1 MNLLNFKAALLPFVA
16 VLVLV
21 PALPATA
28 IAEDP
33 DRVRML
39 NENNITQFLKTM
51 QDIGTGRN
59 IDMSGG
65 DIHDYLDDHLADK
78 AHFES
83 TMSFEIP
90 GMPREESN
98 VKMDKTEYMNAF
110 INGMGGMDAYETEL
124 EIKEMDIG
132 NSGRIAELKT
142 LSTESGKLEWGKEDN
157 GEPRMVP
164 VIGESECEQKI
175 AISLANVIQLARAV
189 CRTHIRFDPFAGK
202 ELDDPF

>member
-1 MNLLNFKAALLPFVA
+1 MNFLNFRAASLPFFVA
-16 VLVLV
+16 LILA
-21 PALPATA
+21 PALPDAA
-28 IAEDP
+28 LAAGPE
-33 DRVRML
+33 RVRML
-39 NENNITQFLKTM
+39 NENNITQFLKAM

-59 IDMSGG
+59 IDMNES
-65 DIHDYLDDHLADK
+65 DIYDYLDDHIADK

-110 INGMGGMDAYETEL
+110 INGMGGMEAYDTEL

-132 NSGRIAELKT
+132 NAGRIADLKT
-142 LSTESGKLEWGKEDN
+142 FSTESGNLEWGKQDN

-164 VIGESECEQKI
+164 VIGESECTQKI
-175 AISLANVIQLARAV
+175 AISLSNVIQLARAV